1 MQIRSEVVVGRR
13 FLLLL
18 GFAIVALGLAVDVVN
33 VDYRIGIDFH
43 TYLAAANVGLA
54 QGWSHIYDQG
64 LVAIAQK
71 ELVPAQGSQPFLSP
85 PTVAYLTAPLA
96 PLPYSIAFLVW
107 AIGTFLALALALAWA
122 GSGKGVVR
130 WIPVF
135 GALSTW
141 WVMHAVDVGQ
151 VVPLVAA
158 GAVVAWRLLRD
169 KHDIAAGLVLAT
181 ILLKPN
187 TAILAP
193 VALLAAG
200 RVRAFGAWLGAAFV
214 ILLGVFVTLGA
225 GGIAAY
231 TEQLMAPLP
240 SGADNLTLHGAFGA
254 GGAVALIARVLVVG
268 IVLAAAYRLRNTPG
282 LALTVGILSSLIIA
296 PYLHGSD
303 LCLLA
308 AAGWMVWQDRPWVA
322 WRIALGVAWV
332 AASPFL
338 YLYGKALPLRF
349 WPWLEI
355 ALLVALLLSAWRP
368 LTARADLRE
377 QAPA

>member
-1 MQIRSEVVVGRR
+1 MV
-13 FLLLL
+13 L

-33 VDYRIGIDFH
+33 VDYRMGIDFH
-43 TYLAAANVGLA
+43 TYLAAANVGLQ

-64 LVAIAQK
+64 LVALAQK
-71 ELVPAQGSQPFLSP
+71 ELVPAQRSQPFLSP
-85 PTVAYLTAPLA
+85 PTVAYLTAPLS

-107 AIGTFLALALALAWA
+107 AIGMFMAFALALAWA
-122 GSGKGVVR
+122 GSGTGLVR

-158 GAVVAWRLLRD
+158 GTVVAWRLLRD
-169 KHDIAAGLVLAT
+169 KRDVAAGLVLAT

-187 TAILAP
+187 TAFLAP
-193 VALLAAG
+193 FALLMAG
-200 RVRAFGAWLGAAFV
+200 RLRAFGAWVGATVAIV
-214 ILLGVFVTLGA
+214 LGVFITLGA
-225 GGIAAY
+225 NGMSAY
-231 TEQLMAPLP
+231 LDQLTAPLP

-254 GGAVALIARVLVVG
+254 AGAVALIARLLIVG
-268 IVLAAAYRLRNTPG
+268 TVFGTAYRLRNTPG
-282 LALTVGILSSLIIA
+282 LALAVGILGSLIVA

-338 YLYGKALPLRF
+338 YLYGKALTLNR

-368 LTARADLRE
+368 FTARADLRE

>member
-1 MQIRSEVVVGRR
+1 MM
-13 FLLLL
+13 L
-18 GFAIVALGLAVDVVN
+18 GFAIVALGLAVDIAN
-33 VDYRIGIDFH
+33 VDFRIGIDFH
-43 TYLAAANVGLA
+43 TYLAASNVGLQ

-64 LVAIAQK
+64 LVAMAQR
-71 ELVPAQGSQPFLSP
+71 ELVPAQRSQPFLSP
-85 PTVAYLTAPLA
+85 PIVAYVTAPLS

-107 AIGTFLALALALAWA
+107 AIATFTAFALALAWA
-122 GSGKGVVR
+122 GSGKGLVR

-158 GAVVAWRLLRD
+158 GTVVAWRLLRD
-169 KHDIAAGLVLAT
+169 KRDIAAGLVLAT

-187 TAILAP
+187 TAMLAP
-193 VALLAAG
+193 LALLMAG
-200 RVRAFGAWLGAAFV
+200 RVRAFAAWVAAAV
-214 ILLGVFVTLGA
+214 AILLGVFVTLGA
-225 GGIAAY
+225 SGMSSYA
-231 TEQLMAPLP
+231 EQLMAPLP
-240 SGADNLTLHGAFGA
+240 TGADSLTLHGAFGA
-254 GGAVALIARVLVVG
+254 GGAVALIARLLIIGVVF
-268 IVLAAAYRLRNTPG
+268 ATAYRLRNSPG
-282 LALTVGILSSLIIA
+282 LALAVGLLGSLIIA

-303 LCLLA
+303 LCVLA
-308 AAGWMVWQDRPWVA
+308 AVGWMVWQDRPWLG

-338 YLYGKALPLRF
+338 YLYGKALPLNR

-355 ALLVALLLSAWRP
+355 ALLLALMVSAWRP

>member
-1 MQIRSEVVVGRR
+1 MM
-13 FLLLL
+13 L
-18 GFAIVALGLAVDVVN
+18 GFAIVALGLAVDIVN
-33 VDYRIGIDFH
+33 VDFRLGIDFH
-43 TYLAAANVGLA
+43 TYLAAANVGLQ

-71 ELVPAQGSQPFLSP
+71 ELVPAQRSQPFLSP
-85 PTVAYLTAPLA
+85 PTVAYLTAPLS

-107 AIGTFLALALALAWA
+107 AIGSLLAFAIALAWA
-122 GSGKGVVR
+122 GSGKGLVR

-158 GAVVAWRLLRD
+158 GAVVSWRLLRD
-169 KHDIAAGLVLAT
+169 ERDIAAGLVLAT

-193 VALLAAG
+193 LALLAAG
-200 RVRAFGAWLGAAFV
+200 RLRAFGAWVGAALA
-214 ILLGVFVTLGA
+214 ILLGVFLTLGA
-225 GGIAAY
+225 VGMSAY
-231 TEQLMAPLP
+231 VEQLMATLP
-240 SGADNLTLHGAFGA
+240 SGADSLTLHGAFGA
-254 GGAVALIARVLVVG
+254 SEAVALILRLLIAAVVF
-268 IVLAAAYRLRNTPG
+268 ATAYRLRSSPG
-282 LALTVGILSSLIIA
+282 LTLAVGILGSLIIA

-308 AAGWMVWQDRPWVA
+308 AVGWMVWQDRPWVG
-322 WRIALGVAWV
+322 WRVALGTAWV
-332 AASPFL
+332 LASPFL

-355 ALLVALLLSAWRP
+355 ALLVALLVSAWRP
-368 LTARADLRE
+368 LTAGADLRE
-377 QAPA
+377 RATA

>member
-1 MQIRSEVVVGRR
+1 MM
-13 FLLLL
+13 L
-18 GFAIVALGLAVDVVN
+18 GFAIVALGLAVDIVN
-33 VDYRIGIDFH
+33 VDFRIGIDFH
-43 TYLAAANVGLA
+43 TYLAAANVGLQ

-64 LVAIAQK
+64 LVALAQK
-71 ELVPAQGSQPFLSP
+71 ELVPAQRSQPYLSP
-85 PTVAYLTAPLA
+85 PTVAYLTAPLS

-107 AIGTFLALALALAWA
+107 AIGTFMAFALALAWA
-122 GSGKGVVR
+122 GSGKGLVR

-158 GAVVAWRLLRD
+158 GTVVAWRLLRD
-169 KHDIAAGLVLAT
+169 KRDIAAGLLLAT
-181 ILLKPN
+181 ILFKPN

-193 VALLAAG
+193 FALLMAG
-200 RVRAFGAWLGAAFV
+200 RLRAFGAWVAATFA
-214 ILLGVFVTLGA
+214 IFLGVFITLGVN
-225 GGIAAY
+225 GMSAY
-231 TEQLMAPLP
+231 IEQLMAPLP
-240 SGADNLTLHGAFGA
+240 SGADSLTLHGAFGA
-254 GGAVALIARVLVVG
+254 AGAVALIARLLIVG
-268 IVLAAAYRLRNTPG
+268 IVFATAYRLRNSPG
-282 LALTVGILSSLIIA
+282 LALAVGILGSLIIA

-322 WRIALGVAWV
+322 WRVALGVAWI

-368 LTARADLRE
+368 LTAKSDLRE

>member
-1 MQIRSEVVVGRR
+1 MM
-13 FLLLL
+13 L
-18 GFAIVALGLAVDVVN
+18 GFAVVALGLAVDVVN
-33 VDYRIGIDFH
+33 VDFRMGIDFH
-43 TYLAAANVGLA
+43 TYLAAAKVGLG
-54 QGWSHIYDQG
+54 QGWEHIYDQG
-64 LVAIAQK
+64 LVAVAQK
-71 ELVPAQGSQPFLSP
+71 ELVPAQRSQPFLSP
-85 PTVAYLTAPLA
+85 PTVAFLTAPLA

-107 AIGTFLALALALAWA
+107 AIGSFLAFALALVWA
-122 GSGKGVVR
+122 GSGKGLIR

-169 KHDIAAGLVLAT
+169 KRDIAAGLVLAT

-193 VALLAAG
+193 FALLMAG
-200 RVRAFGAWLGAAFV
+200 RVRAFAAWLGAALV
-214 ILLGVFVTLGA
+214 ILVAVFVTLG
-225 GGIAAY
+225 GNGMSAY
-231 TEQLMAPLP
+231 VEQLMAPLP
-240 SGADNLTLHGAFGA
+240 SGADSLTLHGAFGA
-254 GGAVALIARVLVVG
+254 SGAVALILRLLIVG
-268 IVLAAAYRLRNTPG
+268 MVFATAYRLRKSPG
-282 LALTVGILSSLIIA
+282 LALAVGLLGSLLIA

-308 AAGWMVWQDRPWVA
+308 AAGWMVWQDRTWLA
-322 WRIALGVAWV
+322 WRVALGVAWV
-332 AASPFL
+332 LASPFL
-338 YLYGKALPLRF
+338 YLYGHSLPLRQ

-355 ALLVALLLSAWRP
+355 ALLVALMASAWRP
-368 LTARADLRE
+368 LTGRADLRE

>member
-1 MQIRSEVVVGRR
+1 LQIRSDVVVGRR
-13 FLLLL
+13 FFMML
-18 GFAIVALGLAVDVVN
+18 GFAIVALGLAVDIVN
-33 VDYRIGIDFH
+33 VDFRAGIDFH
-43 TYLAAANVGLA
+43 TYLAAANVGLQ

-64 LVAIAQK
+64 LVALAQK
-71 ELVPAQGSQPFLSP
+71 DLVPAQRSQPFLSP
-85 PTVAYLTAPLA
+85 PTVAFLTAPLS

-107 AIGTFLALALALAWA
+107 AIGTFMAFALALAWA
-122 GSGKGVVR
+122 GSGKGLVR

-135 GALSTW
+135 AALSTW

-158 GAVVAWRLLRD
+158 GTVVAWRLLRD
-169 KHDIAAGLVLAT
+169 KRDVAAGLVLAT

-193 VALLAAG
+193 LALLMAG
-200 RVRAFGAWLGAAFV
+200 RVRAFGAWVAATLAVF
-214 ILLGVFVTLGA
+214 LLVFLTLGA
-225 GGIAAY
+225 NGMSAY
-231 TEQLMAPLP
+231 MEQLMAPLP
-240 SGADNLTLHGAFGA
+240 SGADSLTLHGAFGA
-254 GGAVALIARVLVVG
+254 AGAVAMTARVLIVG
-268 IVLAAAYRLRNTPG
+268 IVFATAYRLRNTPG
-282 LALTVGILSSLIIA
+282 LALAAGILGSLIIA

-308 AAGWMVWQDRPWVA
+308 AAGWMVWQDRTWVA

-355 ALLVALLLSAWRP
+355 ALLMALLLSAWRP
-368 LTARADLRE
+368 FTARADLRE

>member
-1 MQIRSEVVVGRR
+1 LQIRSDVVVGRR
-13 FLLLL
+13 FFMML
-18 GFAIVALGLAVDVVN
+18 GFAIVALGLAVDIAN
-33 VDYRIGIDFH
+33 VDFRAGIDFH
-43 TYLAAANVGLA
+43 TYLAAANVGLQ

-64 LVAIAQK
+64 LVALAQK
-71 ELVPAQGSQPFLSP
+71 DLVPAQRSQPFLSP
-85 PTVAYLTAPLA
+85 PTVAYLTAPLS

-107 AIGTFLALALALAWA
+107 AIGTFMAFALALAWA
-122 GSGKGVVR
+122 GSGKGLVR

-158 GAVVAWRLLRD
+158 GTVVAWRLLRD
-169 KHDIAAGLVLAT
+169 KRDIAAGLVLAT

-187 TAILAP
+187 TAILVP
-193 VALLAAG
+193 LALLIAG
-200 RVRAFGAWLGAAFV
+200 RVRAFGAWVAATLAVF
-214 ILLGVFVTLGA
+214 LLVFLTLGA
-225 GGIAAY
+225 NGMSAY
-231 TEQLMAPLP
+231 MEQLMAPLP
-240 SGADNLTLHGAFGA
+240 SGADSLTLHGAFGA
-254 GGAVALIARVLVVG
+254 AGAVAMTARVLIVG
-268 IVLAAAYRLRNTPG
+268 IVFATAYRLRNTPG
-282 LALTVGILSSLIIA
+282 LALAAGILGSLISA

-308 AAGWMVWQDRPWVA
+308 AAGWMVWQDRTWVA

-368 LTARADLRE
+368 FTARADSRE
-377 QAPA
+377 RAPA

>member
-1 MQIRSEVVVGRR
+1 VGRR
-13 FLLLL
+13 FFMML
-18 GFAIVALGLAVDVVN
+18 GFAIVALGLAVDIVN
-33 VDYRIGIDFH
+33 VDYRAGIDFH
-43 TYLAAANVGLA
+43 TYLAAANVGLQ
-54 QGWSHIYDQG
+54 QGWEHIYDQG
-64 LVAIAQK
+64 VVAIAQK
-71 ELVPAQGSQPFLSP
+71 ELVPAQRSQPFLSP
-85 PTVAYLTAPLA
+85 PTVAYLTAPLS

-107 AIGTFLALALALAWA
+107 AVVTFMAFALALAWA
-122 GSGKGVVR
+122 GSGKGLIR

-158 GAVVAWRLLRD
+158 GTVVAWRLLRD
-169 KHDIAAGLVLAT
+169 KRDIAAGLVLAT

-187 TAILAP
+187 TALLVPI
-193 VALLAAG
+193 ALLVAG
-200 RVRAFGAWLGAAFV
+200 RVRAFGAFVAAALV
-214 ILLGVFVTLGA
+214 IMLGVFLTLGA
-225 GGIAAY
+225 NGMTSY
-231 TEQLMAPLP
+231 VEQLLAPLP
-240 SGADNLTLHGAFGA
+240 SGADSLTLHGAFGA
-254 GGAVALIARVLVVG
+254 AGAVALIARMLVVG
-268 IVLAAAYRLRNTPG
+268 IVFATAYRLRNSPG
-282 LALTVGILSSLIIA
+282 LALAAGILGSLIIA

-308 AAGWMVWQDRPWVA
+308 AAGWMVWQDRSWVG
-322 WRIALGVAWV
+322 WRIALGVAWFL
-332 AASPFL
+332 ACPFL
-338 YLYGKALPLRF
+338 YLYGQALPLRF

>member
-1 MQIRSEVVVGRR
+1 MM
-13 FLLLL
+13 L
-18 GFAIVALGLAVDVVN
+18 GFAIVALGLAVDIVN
-33 VDYRIGIDFH
+33 VDFRVGIDFH
-43 TYLAAANVGLA
+43 TYLAAANVGMQ

-64 LVAIAQK
+64 LVALAQK
-71 ELVPAQGSQPFLSP
+71 ELVPAQRSQPFLSP
-85 PTVAYLTAPLA
+85 PTVAYLTAPLS

-107 AIGTFLALALALAWA
+107 AIVTFMAFALALGWA
-122 GSGKGVVR
+122 GTGKGLVR

-158 GAVVAWRLLRD
+158 GTVVAWRLLRD
-169 KHDIAAGLVLAT
+169 KRDIGAGLVLAT

-193 VALLAAG
+193 LALLMAG
-200 RVRAFGAWLGAAFV
+200 RLRAFGAFIAATLV
-214 ILLGVFVTLGA
+214 IFLGVFVTLGA
-225 GGIAAY
+225 AGMSAY
-231 TEQLMAPLP
+231 IEQLMAPLP
-240 SGADNLTLHGAFGA
+240 TGADSLTLHGAFGA
-254 GGAVALIARVLVVG
+254 TGAVAMLARLLIVG
-268 IVLAAAYRLRNTPG
+268 IVFATAYRLRDTPG
-282 LALTVGILSSLIIA
+282 LALAVGILGSLIIA

-322 WRIALGVAWV
+322 WRIALGIAWV

-349 WPWLEI
+349 WPELEI

-368 LTARADLRE
+368 FTPRADLRE
-377 QAPA
+377 HAPA

>member
-1 MQIRSEVVVGRR
+1 VGRR
-13 FLLLL
+13 FLMML
-18 GFAIVALGLAVDVVN
+18 GFAIVALGLAVDIVN
-33 VDYRIGIDFH
+33 VDFRIGIDFH
-43 TYLAAANVGLA
+43 TYLAAANVGLQ

-71 ELVPAQGSQPFLSP
+71 ELVPAQRSQPYLSP
-85 PTVAYLTAPLA
+85 PTVAYLTAPLS

-107 AIGTFLALALALAWA
+107 AIGTFMAFALALAWA
-122 GSGKGVVR
+122 GSGKGLIR

-169 KHDIAAGLVLAT
+169 KHDIAAGVVLAT

-193 VALLAAG
+193 FALLLAG
-200 RVRAFGAWLGAAFV
+200 RVRAFGAWVAASLLIMLG
-214 ILLGVFVTLGA
+214 IFVTLGA
-225 GGIAAY
+225 GGMSAY
-231 TEQLMAPLP
+231 VEQLMAPLP
-240 SGADNLTLHGAFGA
+240 SGADSLTLHGAFGA
-254 GGAVALIARVLVVG
+254 GGGVAMILRLLIIGVVF
-268 IVLAAAYRLRNTPG
+268 ATAYRLRNSPG
-282 LALTVGILSSLIIA
+282 LALAVGILGSLIIA

-308 AAGWMVWQDRPWVA
+308 AAGWMVWQDRPWVG
-322 WRIALGVAWV
+322 WRVALGLAWV

-338 YLYGKALPLRF
+338 YLYGKALPLNR

-355 ALLVALLLSAWRP
+355 ALLVALMLSAWRP
-368 LTARADLRE
+368 LTAQADLQE